1 MTDTTTPEPT
11 DPDGIE
17 GTSTVDYAPDGQ
29 PLTINIQVTQTDPEL
44 QAIESILVILQMVQ
58 PATQERIL
66 RYLRDRIEGDPT
78 AWDTHILAG
87 PEQVSRR
94 EVARVLAESDGRDWE
109 KMTDAHQ
116 SPYYRRAEDITR
128 HGFVVVRAER

>member
-17 GTSTVDYAPDGQ
+17 GTYAVHHAPDGQ

-78 AWDTHILAG
+78 AWDTQMLTG
-87 PEQVSRR
+87 PEQVSRH
-94 EVARVLAESDGRDWE
+94 EVAQALAESDGRDWST
-109 KMTDAHQ
+109 MTPVNQ
-116 SPYYRRAEDITR
+116 SPYYRRAEALTTAGI
-128 HGFVVVRAER
+128 VVVRAER